1 MTDTPE
7 LDLEAAHK
15 HFAAACFN
23 GVWDM
28 LDLVS
33 RTAEQEQ
40 EMIEMAI
47 TSLWHWKQRQDCSD
61 TNLSVG
67 YWQVSRT
74 YAVVGLADEARRY
87 AELCVVM
94 SRRPGV
100 LQFYLGYAYE
110 ALARAEQVGG
120 NANMAKQHLA
130 EARRVADSLPDP
142 EAKQL
147 LLADLNALEGQP

>member
-1 MTDTPE
+1 
-7 LDLEAAHK
+7 
-15 HFAAACFN
+15 
-23 GVWDM
+23 M
-28 LDLVS
+28 LDLMH
-33 RTAEQEQ
+33 RTDDQAQ

-47 TSLWHWKQRQDCSD
+47 TSLWHWKQRQDCND

-67 YWQVSRT
+67 YWQVSRA

-87 AELCVVM
+87 AELCLAV

-100 LQFYLGYAYE
+100 LPFYLGYAYE

-120 NANMAKQHLA
+120 NASIAKQHLA

-147 LLADLNALEGQP
+147 LLADLKALEGQS